1 MFVLIVALPWAGVV
15 WVLTEGGM
23 PRWLRQTFVLPA
35 FISSIAWFDVVRNL
49 PPPLFCATF

>member
-1 MFVLIVALPWAGVV
+1 VFVLIVALPWAGVV